1 MGVENTPQ
9 PVLLFYVAVDLV
21 SQQCTAFNG
30 LTHPSIPVEQGST
43 VKPLDLKAEADSW
56 KH

>member
-30 LTHPSIPVEQGST
+30 LTHPSIPMEQGST
-43 VKPLDLKAEADSW
+43 VKPLDLKAEADS
-56 KH
+56 